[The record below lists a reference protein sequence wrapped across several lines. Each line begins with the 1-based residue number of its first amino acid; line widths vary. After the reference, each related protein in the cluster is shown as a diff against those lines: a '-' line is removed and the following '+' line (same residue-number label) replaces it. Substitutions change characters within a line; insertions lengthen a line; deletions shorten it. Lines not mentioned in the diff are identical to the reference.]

1 MRAGSILSPVAGL
14 LLVCMSMAPEQAAAD
29 PDAEQSE
36 REIEALKAAGGAP
49 LTPDDALDPKQIGQ
63 RIRWAGGVYSIS
75 PSEQGVCLTILYARS
90 GEYGEPRWPPEP
102 TYQDFVACTEGSYD
116 PELVHDY
123 TNLTIVGTITGKRY
137 IGMGGGGS
145 EGPVVTI
152 ERLYRWSDCLAGDD
166 SPVCRHGFLEPAPI
180 DDGPDVKGDD

>member
-1 MRAGSILSPVAGL
+1 MRTGPIWSPIAGL
-14 LLVCMSMAPEQAAAD
+14 LFACASMAPGHAAAHD
-29 PDAEQSE
+29 DAAAIVPDLDM
-36 REIEALKAAGGAP
+36 LKAAKGAP
-49 LTPDDALDPKQIGQ
+49 LTPDDALDAKQIGQ
-63 RIRWAGGVYSIS
+63 RIRWAGGVYSIG
-75 PSEQGVCLTILYARS
+75 PSEQGVCLTILYAQS
-90 GEYGEPRWPPEP
+90 GEYGEPHWTPEP

-123 TNLTIVGTITGKRY
+123 TNVTIVGTITGKRY

-166 SPVCRHGFLEPAPI
+166 SAVCRHGFLDTEPIA
-180 DDGPDVKGDD
+180 DARKGND